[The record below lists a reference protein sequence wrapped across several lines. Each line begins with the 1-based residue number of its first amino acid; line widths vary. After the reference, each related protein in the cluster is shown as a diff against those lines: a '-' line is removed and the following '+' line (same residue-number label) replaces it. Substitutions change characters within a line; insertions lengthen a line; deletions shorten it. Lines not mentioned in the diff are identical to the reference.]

1 MRLAAPGYRL
11 RSHYYAYGSNVRNC
25 FRSLHTKDPA
35 DTLHPESRASRRQ
48 DGVEVSRFYSLS
60 APSCIATRAVAQE
73 QEGRH
78 RVRQL
83 EPVPFSTSCERN
95 ETSVSECEY
104 TPHPCMHAQSRRETS
119 THARDSR
126 VQTSRL
132 EEKSPNPSSTRK
144 GSSSSV
150 DDGSQEHLSR
160 LYPISTTSRT
170 SSDFYKNYANRF
182 GSSSTH
188 IMSLIDS
195 NSHTHTHH
203 DMSQG
208 GPQTLGDGSPHEAD
222 QVGCRESIDW
232 MTDSSVYH
240 LRMALEAAQLDAAAA
255 SGDATKHPQVV
266 LNWLGT
272 HPDAISK
279 RIWAQATETPSPLG
293 DGFDRSS
300 DHETYH
306 APSQVILSFD

>member
-25 FRSLHTKDPA
+25 FRSLHTKDTA

-48 DGVEVSRFYSLS
+48 DGMKVSRFYSLS
-60 APSCIATRAVAQE
+60 APRCIATRAVAQAKSCE
-73 QEGRH
+73 QLGPFSTRT
-78 RVRQL
+78 
-83 EPVPFSTSCERN
+83 VPFSTSCERN

-150 DDGSQEHLSR
+150 DDGSQDDLSR

-170 SSDFYKNYANRF
+170 SSDFYKSYANRF

-208 GPQTLGDGSPHEAD
+208 EPQTLGDGSPLEAD

-279 RIWAQATETPSPLG
+279 RTWAQAT
-293 DGFDRSS
+293 
-300 DHETYH
+300 
-306 APSQVILSFD
+306 